1 MLECSRIRYTG
12 KLEQLAGEMKQY
24 RLSILAVTETHLPGE
39 GEMLLDAEKR
49 ATSSSSLGSE
59 GSNVEGVGIAL
70 SPHARAALQHYQA
83 VSLGY

>member
-12 KLEQLAGEMKQY
+12 KLEQLAGEMKRY

-39 GEMLLDAEKR
+39 GEMLLDAETSYKLLFSGIR
-49 ATSSSSLGSE
+49 GQQCGRSRNCSFPSCKGCSATL
-59 GSNVEGVGIAL
+59 
-70 SPHARAALQHYQA
+70 PA